1 MIKLD
6 KNTKNQLIELYKT
19 KKIGLEGNILKL
31 IDSDGDEEFASYVKE
46 SIDRDKDSRRK
57 RLDITKQ
64 VQSQNND
71 LTKWKNENERVN
83 KELTSALEEAEE
95 SNKAMLVAKQEAEDS
110 LEEAQNARVEA
121 ENARIEAENARVEA
135 EKARQEAEN
144 AKTSAE
150 NDLDL
155 IQKKSQF
162 ELIGTI
168 VRVALWVILGVGGV
182 TTAMYLVALSTGLD
196 TTVIGSTWSNII
208 GILLTN
214 AFSIVGTIM
223 GVKYA
228 SEKSDK

>member
-6 KNTKNQLIELYKT
+6 KNTKSQLIELYKT

-31 IDSDGDEEFASYVKE
+31 IDADGDEEFASYIKD
-46 SIDRDKDSRRK
+46 SIEKDKDSRRK
-57 RLDITKQ
+57 RLDVTKQ

-83 KELTSALEEAEE
+83 KELTIALEEAEE

-110 LEEAQNARVEA
+110 LEEAQTARVEA
-121 ENARIEAENARVEA
+121 ESARVEA

-144 AKTSAE
+144 AKIAAE
-150 NDLDL
+150 SDLDL

-168 VRVALWVILGVGGV
+168 VRVALWVILGVGVV
-182 TTAMYLVALSTGLD
+182 TTGMYLIALSTGLD
-196 TTVIGSTWSNII
+196 TSVIGSTWSNII

-228 SEKSDK
+228 SEKKD

>member
-6 KNTKNQLIELYKT
+6 KNIKSQLIELYKT
-19 KKIGLEGNILKL
+19 KRIGLEGNILKV

-57 RLDITKQ
+57 RLDVTKQ
-64 VQSQNND
+64 VQSQNTD
-71 LTKWKNENERVN
+71 LVKWKEENEKIQLEL
-83 KELTSALEEAEE
+83 KESLEKTENSMREMEFLKEEAEF
-95 SNKAMLVAKQEAEDS
+95 ARLEAERMK
-110 LEEAQNARVEA
+110 EEAESARHEA
-121 ENARIEAENARVEA
+121 ESARH
-135 EKARQEAEN
+135 EAEN
-144 AKTSAE
+144 AKKVAE
-150 NDLDL
+150 GDLEL
-155 IQKKSQF
+155 IQKKTQF

-168 VRVALWVILGVGGV
+168 VKVALWVILGVGGV
-182 TTAMYLVALSTGLD
+182 TTVMYLVALSTGLD

-228 SEKSDK
+228 SEKKD